1 MRRWWAVLALTG
13 ALLGMAGC
21 ASVFRAPKT
30 IERMDAEIQAL
41 RAEQA
46 VLRQKIE
53 AMQAAD
59 ETQAGLDRENNAEY
73 RTRLAE
79 ILETLSSLQSQ
90 LEEVTRRSAGRR
102 EPPPP
107 PVVADTTGTGQVPA
121 GPPPGERPDPNRLY
135 ETAYLDVNQ
144 RKYSLAIEGFRT
156 YLQYYPDTELSD
168 NAQYWIG
175 ESYYALEDY
184 PAAASALQ
192 GLVDRYPKGDKM
204 PSALLK
210 LGEAHERLGDTAQ
223 AKAAFERLTKD
234 FSKTE
239 EARLARDRIAAMGE
253 GSH

>member
-1 MRRWWAVLALTG
+1 
-13 ALLGMAGC
+13 
-21 ASVFRAPKT
+21 
-30 IERMDAEIQAL
+30 
-41 RAEQA
+41 

-53 AMQAAD
+53 EMQSAD
-59 ETQAGLDRENNAEY
+59 QTQFGLDRENNAEY

-90 LEEVTRRSAGRR
+90 LEEVTRRSAVRR

-107 PVVADTTGTGQVPA
+107 PQPVVADTTSAGQVPA

-175 ESYYALEDY
+175 ESYFALEDY
-184 PAAASALQ
+184 SAAASALQ
-192 GLVDRYPKGDKM
+192 GLVAQYPKGDKV

-210 LGEAHERLGDTAQ
+210 LGESYEKLGDAAQ
-223 AKAAFERLTKD
+223 ARAAFEKLTKD

-239 EARLARDRIAAMGE
+239 EARLARERLATMTE
-253 GSH
+253 GNR